1 MKIISNLEQTD
12 LVSAFAIENMSHAFP
27 WSEKVFYSNQGKQYI
42 NLKISLENQLVGFV
56 ITQYLLDEA
65 TLFNIAIH
73 PDYQAQGYG
82 ECLLRYLIKHLA
94 TKNIKTLWL
103 EVRQSNHA
111 AIQLYEKLGF
121 HIVTVRKNYYP
132 AAKKREDAVVM
143 ALTIL
148 PESMPAL

>member
-12 LVSAFAIENMSHAFP
+12 LVSAFAIEKMSHVFP
-27 WSEKVFYSNQGKQYI
+27 WNEKVFYSNQGKKYI
-42 NLKISLENQLVGFV
+42 NLKISLENRLIGFV

-73 PDYQAQGYG
+73 LDYQGQGCG
-82 ECLLRYLIKHLA
+82 EYLLRYLIDHLSV
-94 TKNIKTLWL
+94 KGIHTLWL

-111 AIQLYEKLGF
+111 AINLYEKLGF
-121 HIVTVRKNYYP
+121 HTVTIRKNYYP
-132 AAKKREDAVVM
+132 AAKKSEDAVVM

-148 PESMPAL
+148 PTNMTTL

>member
-12 LVSAFAIENMSHAFP
+12 LVSAFAIENISHAFP
-27 WSEKVFYSNQGKQYI
+27 WREKVFYSNQGKQYI

-56 ITQYLLDEA
+56 MTQYLLDEV
-65 TLFNIAIH
+65 TLCNIAIH
-73 PDYQAQGYG
+73 PDYQGQGYG
-82 ECLLRYLIKHLA
+82 ECLLRYLIEHLA

-121 HIVTVRKNYYP
+121 HIVTIRKNYYP
-132 AAKKREDAVVM
+132 AEKKREDAVVM

-148 PESMPAL
+148 PDSMPAL